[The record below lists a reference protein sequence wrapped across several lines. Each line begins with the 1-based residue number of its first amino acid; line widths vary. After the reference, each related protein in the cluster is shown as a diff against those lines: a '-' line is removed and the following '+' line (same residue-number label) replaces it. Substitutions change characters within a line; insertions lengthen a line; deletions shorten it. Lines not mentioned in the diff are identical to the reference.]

1 MVSVKSKIDHGALAG
16 VLETIS
22 RFQDVTIVAVTKHQ
36 SVESVERIRSMGI
49 QDLGVNY
56 TVQGDELREQIQ
68 SAEVRWHFIGQIQSR
83 KARQLASYHLVQS
96 LDRITVAKELN
107 RALESADIFI
117 DALVQVN
124 IGEEPQKAGVMPG
137 ELNAFLEEVSSEKRL
152 RIRGLMA
159 MPPFLDPPVKRA
171 AYFEAMRTLFEQYR
185 SSDFSILSMGTTTDY
200 EIALDYGSNMIR
212 LGTMLFGSRPLRR
225 HR

>member
-1 MVSVKSKIDHGALAG
+1 MKSENDHGMLAE

-22 RFQDVTIVAVTKHQ
+22 RFQDVIIVAVTKHQ
-36 SVESVERIRSMGI
+36 SVESVERIRDMGI
-49 QDLGVNY
+49 YDLGINY
-56 TVQGDELREQIQ
+56 TVQGNELREQIQ
-68 SAEVRWHFIGQIQSR
+68 SDKVRWHFIGQIQSR
-83 KARQLASYHLVQS
+83 KARQLANYHLVQS
-96 LDRITVAKELN
+96 LDRVTVAKELN
-107 RALESADIFI
+107 RALASVNSVLDV
-117 DALVQVN
+117 LVQVN

-137 ELNAFLEEVSSEKRL
+137 ELNAFVEAVSCENRL

-171 AYFEAMRTLFEQYR
+171 PYFEAMRILFEQYR

-200 EIALDYGSNMIR
+200 EIALDCGSNMIR
-212 LGTMLFGSRPLRR
+212 LGTMLFGSRR

>member
-56 TVQGDELREQIQ
+56 TVEGDELREQIQ

-107 RALESADIFI
+107 R
-117 DALVQVN
+117 
-124 IGEEPQKAGVMPG
+124 
-137 ELNAFLEEVSSEKRL
+137 
-152 RIRGLMA
+152 
-159 MPPFLDPPVKRA
+159 
-171 AYFEAMRTLFEQYR
+171 
-185 SSDFSILSMGTTTDY
+185 
-200 EIALDYGSNMIR
+200 
-212 LGTMLFGSRPLRR
+212 
-225 HR
+225 